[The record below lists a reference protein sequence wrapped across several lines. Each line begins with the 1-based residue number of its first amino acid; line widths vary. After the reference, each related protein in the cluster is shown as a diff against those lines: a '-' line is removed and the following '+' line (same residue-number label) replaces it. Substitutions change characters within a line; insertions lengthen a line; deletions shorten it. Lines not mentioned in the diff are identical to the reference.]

1 MVMEQNF
8 IKIRVYFKGLYEWG
22 EGWNTEAHIK
32 WREFWKNYRGGI
44 WRYVRVD
51 DEEHLISVSNNIYLH
66 PYITEIVLQSNGVKT
81 NGSYFDLDIKMLK
94 ELFTEC
100 AEYCGGSMSMEISQE
115 VTNTFIMQDV
125 D

>member
-1 MVMEQNF
+1 MTIEHNF
-8 IKIRVYFKGLYEWG
+8 IQIRVYFKGLYEWG
-22 EGWNTEAHIK
+22 EGWNTEALIK
-32 WREFWKNYRGGI
+32 WREFWKTYRSTV

-66 PYITEIVLQSNGVKT
+66 PYITEIVLHSNGVKT
-81 NGSYFDLDIKMLK
+81 NGSYFNLDIEFLK
-94 ELFTEC
+94 KLFNEC

-125 D
+125 E